1 MIDFRYHLVSIVAVF
16 LALGLGLLLGATA
29 LQPTTLAGLIKTSQR
44 EHQQIDSLIAT
55 NGQLNQQI
63 TSNDQ
68 FAQTAAPLLLRE
80 LLAGQRVVVVEA
92 PDASGQVVNGVN
104 QALTEAGATVSG
116 QVQLQDKFFD
126 VSPATQEQLTQLAQ
140 RFSQAP
146 LTGTAVMQAS
156 QVLAGAILTKDGP
169 GQPVAGQRDS
179 ASAALLS
186 GLAAGGFLTVS
197 GHPDARATL
206 AVVVIPGSPP
216 SASGPNQASQG
227 LLTLAQQLNLAG
239 LGTVVAGSGTGSGQ
253 GSVIDLM
260 RGNGRPSH
268 LSSVDDADRTIGQIV
283 VAQALFEQMHG
294 VSGNFGSLSTAAAPG
309 PSPLPTPSATAS
321 TGVQAVPGQSPRRAA
336 QAGNS

>member
-16 LALGLGLLLGATA
+16 LALGLGILLGATA
-29 LQPTTLAGLIKTSQR
+29 LQPSALGVLNKTSEQ
-44 EHQQIDSLIAT
+44 EHQQIGALIGT
-55 NGQLNQQI
+55 NGQLNGQLA
-63 TSNDQ
+63 SNDQ
-68 FAQTAAPLLLRE
+68 WAQTVAPQLLRQ

-92 PDASGQVVNGVN
+92 PGASSQVVSGIS
-104 QALTEAGATVSG
+104 QALAWADATVSG

-140 RFSQAP
+140 RFSQVP

-186 GLAAGGFLTVS
+186 GLGAGGFLTVS

-206 AVVVIPGSPP
+206 AVVVIPETPP
-216 SASGPNQASQG
+216 SASGPELASQG
-227 LLTLAQQLNLAG
+227 LVTLAQQLNLAG
-239 LGTVVAGSGTGSGQ
+239 QGTVVAGSVTGSGK
-253 GSVIDLM
+253 GSAIDVM
-260 RGNGRPSH
+260 RGDHQAGH

-283 VAQALFEQMHG
+283 VAQALYEQLHG
-294 VSGNFGSLSTAAAPG
+294 VSGSFGSLSSAAAPG
-309 PSPLPTPSATAS
+309 PSPAPTPSASPSAS
-321 TGVQAVPGQSPRRAA
+321 LQATIGQSSRRA
-336 QAGNS
+336 GKS